1 MVMGIGE
8 HAVRYPGNDPVVGK
22 SCRQAGG
29 VRGAR
34 AGDSLFL
41 VLPGISGQVIEG
53 MIRVTMACDFRD
65 GGTFFLTGTS
75 FTGNAG

>member
-1 MVMGIGE
+1 MELGE
-8 HAVRYPGNDPVVGK
+8 HAVRYPGNDAAVGK
-22 SCRQAGG
+22 SCRQVGG

-34 AGDSLFL
+34 AGDSPFL
-41 VLPGISGQVIEG
+41 VLPGIPGPFTPG
-53 MIRVTMACDFRD
+53 AACFAMACDLRD